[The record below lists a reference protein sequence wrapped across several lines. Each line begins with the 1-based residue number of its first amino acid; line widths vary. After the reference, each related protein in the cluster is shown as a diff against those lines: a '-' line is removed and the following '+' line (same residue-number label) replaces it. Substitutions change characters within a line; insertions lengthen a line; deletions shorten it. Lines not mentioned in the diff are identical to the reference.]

1 MTSPVEHRLSG
12 SGSEVTIHGV
22 GTTAVP
28 NVLLDRIMPTLRDTE
43 FRILMVVVRQTL
55 GWQDGP
61 DPAKRK
67 EKDWLT
73 QSQLM
78 RRTGRANGA
87 VSHAVDGL
95 VRAKLIDVLDRW
107 GKPLATPAER
117 RRHLG
122 HLYYRLHQGIEAAV
136 DDLKTTKIAYAK
148 AHTTKESRNKNR
160 RARSQVVDKSVETPV
175 GTPVMIRTRGWER
188 VKYSEQTR
196 WE

>member
-1 MTSPVEHRLSG
+1 M
-12 SGSEVTIHGV
+12 HGV

-28 NVLLDRIMPTLRDTE
+28 NVLLDKVMPTLRDTE

-78 RRTGRANGA
+78 RRTGRASGA
-87 VSHAVDGL
+87 VSHAVDAL
-95 VRAKLIDVLDRW
+95 VRARIIDVLDLW
-107 GKPLATPAER
+107 GRPLATPAER

-122 HLYYRLHQGIEAAV
+122 HLYYRLHEGRETAI
-136 DDLKTTKIAYAK
+136 DDIKPSKSAHAK
-148 AHTTKESRNKNR
+148 AHTTKESRNKNIR
-160 RARSQVVDKSVETPV
+160 QPSRIGDKPVDKSFV
-175 GTPVMIRTRGWER
+175 IRSKGWER
-188 VKYSEQTR
+188 AAQRPPK
-196 WE
+196 

>member
-1 MTSPVEHRLSG
+1 MKPSLEHSLASSISDKAPRG
-12 SGSEVTIHGV
+12 G
-22 GTTAVP
+22 GTTPVP

-43 FRILMVVVRQTL
+43 LRILLVVVRQTL

-87 VSHAVDGL
+87 VSHAVDAL
-95 VRAKLIDVLDRW
+95 VRASVIDVLDRW
-107 GKPLATPAER
+107 GRPLVTPAER

-122 HLYYRLHQGIEAAV
+122 HLYYRLHQVAESAA
-136 DDLKTTKIAYAK
+136 DDLKPAK
-148 AHTTKESRNKNR
+148 SAHAKPHTTKESR
-160 RARSQVVDKSVETPV
+160 DK
-175 GTPVMIRTRGWER
+175 
-188 VKYSEQTR
+188 KY
-196 WE
+196 